1 MATQKKRCLMIGAG
15 GMAILTEKPIADSW
29 KDAVAIYRAVRRAR
43 VKCTVIQNY
52 RYNPPMYTFRS
63 MLREERLGRL
73 NYIMGK
79 FMADYRSYGAWSSFA
94 GESNANYVMKMAN
107 GVIAHYEGS
116 CSAAGKQNNWHQ
128 EYYRAECENG
138 EIEVDNDAT
147 VRTTVRNNKTGK
159 ITTKEV
165 KLRTPKYVGHS
176 YVIDAHLK
184 WISGGPKPET
194 ALDDN
199 LHSNAAMFGAIEA
212 SRRGTVVDVEAM
224 VVKAT
229 AKKP

>member
-1 MATQKKRCLMIGAG
+1 MVVSVVSAACLA
-15 GMAILTEKPIADSW
+15 
-29 KDAVAIYRAVRRAR
+29 
-43 VKCTVIQNY
+43 
-52 RYNPPMYTFRS
+52 PPYEWNRP
-63 MLREERLGRL
+63 
-73 NYIMGK
+73 
-79 FMADYRSYGAWSSFA
+79 WSSFA

-194 ALDDN
+194 ALTTTCTAT
-199 LHSNAAMFGAIEA
+199 LPCLGPSRPRAGAQWWTW
-212 SRRGTVVDVEAM
+212 RRWS
-224 VVKAT
+224 
-229 AKKP
+229 